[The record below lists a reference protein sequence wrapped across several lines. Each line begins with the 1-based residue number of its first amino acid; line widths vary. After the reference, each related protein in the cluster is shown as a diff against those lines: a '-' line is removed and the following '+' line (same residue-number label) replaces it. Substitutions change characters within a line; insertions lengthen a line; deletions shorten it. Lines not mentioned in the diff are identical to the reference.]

1 MKDSTYLA
9 EMARHIRMDVLDMVF
24 DVKDG
29 HPGPAFSSADI
40 ITALYFGGVL
50 NVDTE
55 NPGWEDRDRFV
66 LSKGHACP
74 ALYSAL
80 IRRGFLPQEE
90 KLTLRKINS
99 RLQGHPDMAKTPGVD
114 ATTGALGNGLAMA
127 VGMAAALKIQKKSN
141 RVFVI
146 TGDGELQEGICWE
159 SIQSAVSLNLDN
171 LFIFVDHNGWQSGGS
186 IKEISGI
193 LPLEEKFTAFQT
205 DCVTIDGHDF
215 DAILASVEENKSAG
229 RPHVIIARTI
239 KGKGLDLWKMITPG
253 TKESPPLR
261 NMTRPVTS

>member
-1 MKDSTYLA
+1 
-9 EMARHIRMDVLDMVF
+9 
-24 DVKDG
+24 
-29 HPGPAFSSADI
+29 
-40 ITALYFGGVL
+40 
-50 NVDTE
+50 
-55 NPGWEDRDRFV
+55 
-66 LSKGHACP
+66 
-74 ALYSAL
+74 
-80 IRRGFLPQEE
+80 
-90 KLTLRKINS
+90 LTLRKINS

-239 KGKGLDLWKMITPG
+239 KGKGLDFMENDNSWHKRVPTA
-253 TKESPPLR
+253 EEYDQAR
-261 NMTRPVTS
+261 NILIGEAL